1 MQGHHFQVTAD
12 TNNWAEVGEHFK
24 ASALEHQQRMAAL
37 AGPSADATADAK
49 LDSTF
54 HAEPEGAASAG
65 GALSAAVPNVAGQLE
80 GSDGMD
86 LGLHQQLAA
95 VAASATSGVVDAT
108 GHGLVHQSLSTNF
121 AAFASLFERAVQ
133 SVDPSVRETG
143 VMNRA
148 LSPPDARSFL
158 RETGLKRPN
167 RHSSLSLD
175 ALFLTFLSVS
185 ASAVRG
191 LSRQS
196 SLRVAPQVAVPYHA
210 GRDALEERRRGSESI
225 TRHVRHSTWSEK
237 FVADDATML
246 RLAPAEEGP
255 GLVEASKQLSEV
267 ATSSQNFN
275 PTPIPPQPSNPNPNP
290 KTSP

>member
-185 ASAVRG
+185 VCCQGPLPTVVAS
-191 LSRQS
+191 SRTAG
-196 SLRVAPQVAVPYHA
+196 RCAVP
-210 GRDALEERRRGSESI
+210 RRSRRVGGAAARLRI
-225 TRHVRHSTWSEK
+225 NHTARPPLNVVR
-237 FVADDATML
+237 
-246 RLAPAEEGP
+246 
-255 GLVEASKQLSEV
+255 EV
-267 ATSSQNFN
+267 CG
-275 PTPIPPQPSNPNPNP
+275 
-290 KTSP
+290 